1 MRNFTHRWPQSEH
14 FSRNLGTFFQFSK
27 KGRGDLP
34 LSDPPSG
41 YAPVKQ
47 KFFVKEKKIS
57 FIKKPFLQDTNYSC
71 TAIFIIHTFISYILT
86 HYSSALNRSS
96 FPETLCYEL
105 NEVIDVIHCFL
116 SKKIFFLLKSLCYAL
131 N

>member
-1 MRNFTHRWPQSEH
+1 MTTIRAF
-14 FSRNLGTFFQFSK
+14 FSK
-27 KGRGDLP
+27 FWHFFPIFEKGQGRPPP
-34 LSDPPSG
+34 LRSPLWLRACKTEIFCKRKKD
-41 YAPVKQ
+41 
-47 KFFVKEKKIS
+47 FFRKKT
-57 FIKKPFLQDTNYSC
+57 FLQDTNYSC

-105 NEVIDVIHCFL
+105 NEVIDVIQCFL
-116 SKKIFFLLKSLCYAL
+116 SKKIFLLLKSLCYAL